1 MKKLAKFEHI
11 FEINFRD
18 VGKSNRLTNRA
29 IIGYLEDAAGM
40 HSNQA
45 GFGLNNIEQTNLTWV
60 LLYWKIRVFKRPL
73 YGEKLR
79 IQTWGRNATK
89 FYTFRDFYV
98 YNEKEE
104 LVSMATSKWLLLNA
118 ETMNIEKIT
127 KELLEN
133 YHPEDTKV
141 FEEEPEINKLI
152 EPTTYSSVFSY
163 TVQRKDIDINNH
175 MHNVS
180 YLDLAYEVLPEEV
193 YSNIDLKNIEIMY
206 KKEIKL
212 GQTVRCFYCNLDEK
226 HYITIKSEDESILH
240 AIITLAE

>member
-1 MKKLAKFEHI
+1 MKKLAKFEHT

-29 IIGYLEDAAGM
+29 IIGYLEDAGGM

-45 GFGLNNIEQTNLTWV
+45 GYGLNNIEQTKLTWV

-73 YGEKLR
+73 YGEKLH
-79 IQTWGRNATK
+79 IQTWGRNGSK

-98 YNEKEE
+98 YNEQEE
-104 LVSMATSKWLLLNA
+104 LVSIATSKWVLLNA
-118 ETMNIEKIT
+118 ETMSIEKIT
-127 KELLEN
+127 PELLAH

-141 FEEEPEINKLI
+141 FESEPEINKLI
-152 EPTTYSSVFSY
+152 EPTTYSSAFSY

-193 YSNIDLKNIEIMY
+193 YFNTDFKNVEIMY

-212 GQTVRCFYCNLDEK
+212 GQTVRCFYCLLDGK

-240 AIITLAE
+240 AIITLS